1 MRKMNMHLSTQEK
14 IKLVLEAIVV
24 SVLTLFLIFALF
36 QMVLFF
42 FSRMPE
48 SLAGN
53 PIIQEIVHSA
63 TQPQPV
69 YVEIFVMILIA
80 VIVMITVLWR
90 LSRRRRR
97 FEMYH
102 IIEGLVVI
110 ANGNYSYRIEDIQ
123 SEDLKEVVHSIHFLI
138 DNTVEAMEEER
149 RIEESKE
156 ELVTNVSHDLR
167 TPLTSIIGYL
177 GLIESGQYKSQEDL
191 EKYVTIAYQKSLQ
204 MQSLVNDLFEYSQV
218 SHGAADFESNTFD
231 LVQLMEQLIAEYE
244 LESRNQGVKIEI
256 KSNRPVIYMKADSK
270 KLVRVFTNIISNAL
284 KYGGDG
290 DQIEIT
296 LEHRRTNVF
305 IRIANNGRPISKKAL
320 NNVFERFY
328 QAEKSRTDE
337 QGAGLGLAIAKN
349 IIEKQGGKISADVT
363 GGWTHFDINLP
374 LRNSATNAEESE

>member
-1 MRKMNMHLSTQEK
+1 MHLSTQEK

-24 SVLTLFLIFALF
+24 SILTLFMIFALF
-36 QMVLFF
+36 QMLLFF

-48 SLAGN
+48 SIAEK
-53 PIIQEIVHSA
+53 PIVQEIISSA
-63 TQPQPV
+63 TQPQSV

-80 VIVMITVLWR
+80 VIVILTVLWR

-123 SEDLKEVVHSIHFLI
+123 SEDLKEVVRSIHFLV
-138 DNTVEAMEEER
+138 DSTVEAMEEER

-156 ELVTNVSHDLR
+156 ELVTNASHDLR

-177 GLIESGQYKSQEDL
+177 GLIESGQYKSEEEL
-191 EKYVTIAYQKSLQ
+191 KKYVNIAYQKSLQ
-204 MQSLVNDLFEYSQV
+204 MQSLVSDLFEYSQV
-218 SHGAADFESNTFD
+218 SHGTAGFENSTFD
-231 LVQLMEQLIAEYE
+231 LVQLMEQLVAEYE
-244 LESRNQGVKIEI
+244 LESNNQGIEI
-256 KSNRPVIYMKADSK
+256 GIQSNRPAIYMKADSK

-290 DQIEIT
+290 DQIKIT
-296 LEHRRTNVF
+296 LEHRRSYVF

-320 NNVFERFY
+320 DSIFERFY

-337 QGAGLGLAIAKN
+337 QGAGLGLAIAKT
-349 IIEKQGGKISADVT
+349 IVEKQGGKISADVA

-374 LRNSATNAEESE
+374 LRSSVTNIEETQ